1 MPFRDSQEG
10 QTHYENDG
18 CGEPKHNTPK
28 NPWEEEFEV
37 LYSNALG
44 IIGKNII
51 KDFIRTEIEKA
62 RKEERDSWI
71 NQPANQHDGKIRK
84 AERERIRGIV
94 ERKKMPTCDALPGGF
109 CTCPTGKFVINDVLQ
124 DILDKLK

>member
-62 RKEERDSWI
+62 RKEERGKHAQKI
-71 NQPANQHDGKIRK
+71 NQILNKYSKSISEGGLDYVK
-84 AERERIRGIV
+84 AFEAMEDY
-94 ERKKMPTCDALPGGF
+94 EHELFKESK
-109 CTCPTGKFVINDVLQ
+109 
-124 DILDKLK
+124 